1 MKKLTKN
8 LKVALLKE
16 KIEKATGKKVIL
28 KEAAPVNIID
38 KAKTKAAGNTEE
50 ELKILAKNII
60 DMQNT
65 LEAKLEPFR
74 QQMDLLNQQMSDAE
88 GETPTLI
95 NSIHKRIEDLM
106 KESKIE
112 TLTIKNKC
120 QLILESNTVKST
132 IKYANIV
139 NKINALEG
147 YRKAFGVLHDAII
160 QEGIELANTE
170 AKKREKQSLT
180 INPLEEGIVGDIWNK
195 IKGLAARVA
204 RAFMDVV
211 STGKVALQAL
221 SDIPDTKTPTQQVVT
236 ENKKIKTMAT
246 SREKQLAITLLK
258 ERIEHATGKKI
269 VFLEGSG
276 IATLDQDKGTP
287 PGGSSVQTPA
297 AGGKMIQ
304 EAAGAVSQ
312 TDLTALWN
320 NGGRTFFDSFKILK
334 DKLDSYR
341 SLNNLPEGITSK
353 DIINV
358 NHVLEVLAPQ
368 IVQAAQAIK

>member
-211 STGKVALQAL
+211 STGKVALQVR
-221 SDIPDTKTPTQQVVT
+221 SQI
-236 ENKKIKTMAT
+236 
-246 SREKQLAITLLK
+246 
-258 ERIEHATGKKI
+258 
-269 VFLEGSG
+269 
-276 IATLDQDKGTP
+276 
-287 PGGSSVQTPA
+287 SS
-297 AGGKMIQ
+297 
-304 EAAGAVSQ
+304 
-312 TDLTALWN
+312 
-320 NGGRTFFDSFKILK
+320 NGQFI
-334 DKLDSYR
+334 
-341 SLNNLPEGITSK
+341 
-353 DIINV
+353 
-358 NHVLEVLAPQ
+358 
-368 IVQAAQAIK
+368 